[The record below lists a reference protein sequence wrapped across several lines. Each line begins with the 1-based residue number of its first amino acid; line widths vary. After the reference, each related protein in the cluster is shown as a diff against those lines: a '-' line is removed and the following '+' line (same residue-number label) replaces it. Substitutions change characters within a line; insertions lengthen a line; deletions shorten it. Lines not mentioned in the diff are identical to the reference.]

1 MNRPEYSLTLD
12 SVICSR
18 CNTISRAEEDTCP
31 NCGADRQGAIF
42 TSKAEAASHTRA
54 AAIEPEGDELD
65 DVVDLRDTGWLT
77 RMARRRMVT
86 SYPSLVEPSD
96 ELLSGPARK
105 PARKGLAVLVGSVVA
120 GLAAGGYLYTQYD
133 IGGVPV
139 KDATIAAAGAIR
151 DNSTSVNDAD
161 TTRREE
167 LTRARPEPVT
177 TPSIA
182 ASPKAEAPRVAI
194 AETKAP
200 VAAPKQTAPT
210 IAIAQTHPSTSVKNN
225 ATVAAAQPKP
235 AIVAATKTPEPIIAA
250 APAVQAAA
258 PNPTT
263 VAASM
268 TPPPAKVAVATP
280 SIAPTPKTTLAAAPH
295 VIAPVAQPATQN
307 TTPVA
312 TVAHATPNAPVTVR
326 STTTL
331 AAVPA
336 PAKPATQQPAHQPEV
351 QPARPVTLA
360 TATPA
365 KPQKVAEAQPETLNP
380 AVARTIAAVQQSL
393 ASRDLSSAR
402 RQMRTLRANES
413 RSPEIQQLAA
423 ELSRQERA
431 RDSALS
437 TARTCTMNKEP
448 SCAIRNA
455 RRAVALEPRNPQSQS
470 ALRQAM
476 AVQTEA
482 NTEYFRQ
489 AGAIPQP
496 MTPAMTFDGRWSVS
510 HRHTASSD
518 SDRANYTLFGL
529 GVPTV
534 MKGRGDAH

>member
-1 MNRPEYSLTLD
+1 
-12 SVICSR
+12 VICSR

-42 TSKAEAASHTRA
+42 TSKAEAASHARA
-54 AAIEPEGDELD
+54 AAVEPEGDELD

-86 SYPSLVEPSD
+86 SYPSLVEPGD

-105 PARKGLAVLVGSVVA
+105 PARKGLAVLVSAVVA
-120 GLAAGGYLYTQYD
+120 GLAAGGYLYTQHD
-133 IGGVPV
+133 FGDASV
-139 KDATIAAAGAIR
+139 KDTTIAAAGAIG
-151 DNSTSVNDAD
+151 DKSASVNDAD

-167 LTRARPEPVT
+167 LTRARPEPAT
-177 TPSIA
+177 TFAVVPKVEEA
-182 ASPKAEAPRVAI
+182 HASKPQPAPHVAI
-194 AETKAP
+194 AETKPPA
-200 VAAPKQTAPT
+200 AAPKQAAPT
-210 IAIAQTHPSTSVKNN
+210 VALTETRPSTPAKRDATPA
-225 ATVAAAQPKP
+225 ATVASVPAKP
-235 AIVAATKTPEPIIAA
+235 AVVAAAKTPEPIIAA
-250 APAVQAAA
+250 APPVEAAAHKTTTAAA
-258 PNPTT
+258 P
-263 VAASM
+263 VV
-268 TPPPAKVAVATP
+268 TPQPPAKVAVATP
-280 SIAPTPKTTLAAAPH
+280 PVAPTHTTTLAAAPH
-295 VIAPVAQPATQN
+295 VVAPVAQPA
-307 TTPVA
+307 
-312 TVAHATPNAPVTVR
+312 APVVNAANTAPR
-326 STTTL
+326 ATTTRNTTTL
-331 AAVPA
+331 AAAPT
-336 PAKPATQQPAHQPEV
+336 PAKPTQQPTHQPEA
-351 QPARPVTLA
+351 QQARPTTLA
-360 TATPA
+360 AATPA
-365 KPQKVAEAQPETLNP
+365 KPQKVAEAQPETPNP

-402 RQMRTLRANES
+402 RHMRTLRANES

-431 RDSALS
+431 RDSALA

-455 RRAVALEPRNPQSQS
+455 RRAVALEPRNPQSQT

-489 AGAIPQP
+489 ASAIPQP
-496 MTPAMTFDGRWSVS
+496 VTPAMTFDGRWSVS

>member
-42 TSKAEAASHTRA
+42 TSKAEAASHARA
-54 AAIEPEGDELD
+54 AAVEPEGDELD

-86 SYPSLVEPSD
+86 SYPSLVEPGD

-105 PARKGLAVLVGSVVA
+105 PARKGLAMLVGSVVA

-133 IGGVPV
+133 FGGASV
-139 KDATIAAAGAIR
+139 KDTTIAAAGAIR
-151 DNSTSVNDAD
+151 DKSASVNDAD

-167 LTRARPEPVT
+167 LTRARPEPAT
-177 TPSIA
+177 ITPPIA
-182 ASPKAEAPRVAI
+182 AAPKAEAPRVI
-194 AETKAP
+194 VAETKPA
-200 VAAPKQTAPT
+200 VAAPKHVAPT
-210 IAIAQTHPSTSVKNN
+210 VAMAETRPSTSVKSNP
-225 ATVAAAQPKP
+225 APAKP
-235 AIVAATKTPEPIIAA
+235 AIVAAAKTPEPVVAAPIVTAPPQPPAKIAA
-250 APAVQAAA
+250 ATPPATQAHSA
-258 PNPTT
+258 T
-263 VAASM
+263 VAATSQ
-268 TPPPAKVAVATP
+268 AVAPVAQPTAQTAANV
-280 SIAPTPKTTLAAAPH
+280 APTHNTTVAAAPH
-295 VIAPVAQPATQN
+295 VVAPVAQPTAQ
-307 TTPVA
+307 TTANAAPKAPVA
-312 TVAHATPNAPVTVR
+312 IVANAATKATAATH

-331 AAVPA
+331 AA
-336 PAKPATQQPAHQPEV
+336 
-351 QPARPVTLA
+351 
-360 TATPA
+360 ATPP
-365 KPQKVAEAQPETLNP
+365 KPQKVAEAQPETPNP

-402 RQMRTLRANES
+402 RHMRTLRANES

-431 RDSALS
+431 RDSALA

-455 RRAVALEPRNPQSQS
+455 RRAVALEPRNPQSQT

-476 AVQTEA
+476 VVQTEA

-489 AGAIPQP
+489 ASAIPQP
-496 MTPAMTFDGRWSVS
+496 VTPAMTFDGRWSVS
-510 HRHTASSD
+510 HRHTTSSD